1 MGEKLT
7 PEQKVVEELII
18 VTEKGKVRGFL
29 HSVLFIRIL

>member
-7 PEQKVVEELII
+7 PEQKAVEELI
-18 VTEKGKVRGFL
+18 VTERGKVRGFL